1 MGWRGDG
8 GEWKEHGS
16 YVLSC
21 MMNEQIIPR
30 LFSHK
35 YLHVKSIQC
44 YGEARLKLIISR
56 GPCQPQIAFAY
67 RIKKMLMPG
76 MFRL

>member
-1 MGWRGDG
+1 MVTCKRGKVGGGDG

-30 LFSHK
+30 LSSHK
-35 YLHVKSIQC
+35 YLRVKSIQC
-44 YGEARLKLIISR
+44 YGEVRL
-56 GPCQPQIAFAY
+56 
-67 RIKKMLMPG
+67 
-76 MFRL
+76 